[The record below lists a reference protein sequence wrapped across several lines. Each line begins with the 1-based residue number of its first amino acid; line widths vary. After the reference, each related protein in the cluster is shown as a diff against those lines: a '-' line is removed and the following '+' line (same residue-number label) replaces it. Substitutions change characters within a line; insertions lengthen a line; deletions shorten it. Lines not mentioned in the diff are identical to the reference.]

1 MKRRQGKRVKA
12 FKMKDNGLVIAAQG
26 HSADVE
32 VNCLT
37 ACQACSAK
45 SLCIGQSQTKGILSV
60 NNPLQANPGDRV
72 TIEIPEEEYSKSL
85 ILLFGSLL
93 FAALAGMAAGHFSSA
108 LLALPTSTGSILGL
122 FLGIL
127 AAGIWLFRRF
137 RKKMNSRLCPTI
149 ITIINKGGQYG

>member
-1 MKRRQGKRVKA
+1 
-12 FKMKDNGLVIAAQG
+12 MKDNGLVVAAQG

-45 SLCIGQSQTKGILSV
+45 SLCIGQSQAKGILSV
-60 NNPLQANPGDRV
+60 KNPLQASPGDRV
-72 TIEIPEEEYSKSL
+72 TIEIPEEEYNKSL
-85 ILLFGSLL
+85 ALLFGSLL

-108 LLALPTSTGSILGL
+108 LLSLPTSTGSIIGL

-127 AAGIWLFRRF
+127 TAGIWLFRRF
-137 RKKMNSRLCPTI
+137 GKKMNHRLFPTI
-149 ITIINKGGQYG
+149 TTIINKGGQYG

>member
-1 MKRRQGKRVKA
+1 
-12 FKMKDNGLVIAAQG
+12 MKDNGLVVAAQG
-26 HSADVE
+26 HSAEVE

-45 SLCIGQSQTKGILSV
+45 SLCIGQSQAKGILSV
-60 NNPLQANPGDRV
+60 NNPLQASPGDRV

-85 ILLFGSLL
+85 IFLFGSLL
-93 FAALAGMAAGHFSSA
+93 FAALTGMAAGHLSSA

-127 AAGIWLFRRF
+127 VAGIWLFRRF
-137 RKKMNSRLCPTI
+137 RKKMNCRLFPTI
-149 ITIINKGGQYG
+149 TTIINKGGQYG

>member
-1 MKRRQGKRVKA
+1 
-12 FKMKDNGLVIAAQG
+12 MKDNGLVVTAQG

-37 ACQACSAK
+37 TCQACSAQ
-45 SLCIGQSQTKGILSV
+45 SLCIGQSQAKGLLSV
-60 NNPLQANPGDRV
+60 NNPLQASPGDRV
-72 TIEIPEEEYSKSL
+72 TIEIPEDAYSKSL

-93 FAALAGMAAGHFSSA
+93 FAALAGMVAGHFSSA

-149 ITIINKGGQYG
+149 TTIINKGGQYG